1 MSSTETKFASV
12 LELFLWETTSRRQD
26 RVKLSPL
33 DKCPIK
39 ATDMFAITVVTLIMV
54 MKVLMYVI
62 MEIIPMYYKFYLQSL
77 GPWSFTIVFQGRSR
91 GTYIQ
96 PNLKIKIS
104 SIYVRNSTQQIF
116 RSMEF
121 YHHILRKKQVLTF
134 CHKLRIWL
142 LSTYVRNSTSFTVV
156 QLCSTL

>member
-39 ATDMFAITVVTLIMV
+39 AAVTLIMV

-62 MEIIPMYYKFYLQSL
+62 MEIIPMYYQFYLQSL
-77 GPWSFTIVFQGRSR
+77 GPWCFIIVFQRRSR

-96 PNLKIKIS
+96 PNLKIRIS

-121 YHHILRKKQVLTF
+121 YHHILRKKYVLTF

-142 LSTYVRNSTSFTVV
+142 LSTYVRNTTSFTVV